1 MTKQVLGRGLPDQ
14 LKEKEMMSEFKRI
27 LEAWR
32 AEGYNVSR
40 LEGVLELDLDSIS
53 QAFTLFDNDVK
64 NLKDISEIVNMMDT
78 TGFES
83 EVTIIKGKL
92 KDPDQTAEVLQ
103 EVYKLD
109 NIIRSEREKA
119 AQEKRAVKVDKWSKG
134 QEQTKTDLIDLWEK
148 SEQEAVVPD
157 PSKLKDEPLDVP
169 KQQEDDLEN
178 RLSSIRNRLQKLS
191 LDKSIP
197 LRSDKPGIMDNSVEE
212 KEPASAPEANSTQE
226 TKVEEPTAD
235 TPEPPAAPETPA
247 QPPEPPEEPA
257 QPTEPPEEPAQPTE
271 PPQEPAPTSV
281 ETPSEP
287 PVEEKGTELP
297 VGNQSDLTEALEL
310 AKDMYRKKEYEK
322 SIEYFDMVLEQD
334 PSNSD
339 AIFFKKRAEAKLK

>member
-32 AEGYNVSR
+32 TEGYNVSR

-64 NLKDISEIVNMMDT
+64 NLKDISEIVSMMDT

-119 AQEKRAVKVDKWSKG
+119 AQEKRSVKVDKWSKG
-134 QEQTKTDLIDLWEK
+134 QEQTKTDLMDLWEK

-178 RLSSIRNRLQKLS
+178 RLSSIRNRLQKLN

-197 LRSDKPGIMDNSVEE
+197 LRSDKPGIIGNSGGE
-212 KEPASAPEANSTQE
+212 KEPASAPETNSTQE
-226 TKVEEPTAD
+226 TKVEEPTAE
-235 TPEPPAAPETPA
+235 TPEPEAAPETVPEAAPETPA
-247 QPPEPPEEPA
+247 PPQEQPEEPA
-257 QPTEPPEEPAQPTE
+257 PPPEQPEEPAS
-271 PPQEPAPTSV
+271 PPPE
-281 ETPSEP
+281 ETPPEP
-287 PVEEKGTELP
+287 EAKENDPEIPAAG
-297 VGNQSDLTEALEL
+297 GSDLNEALEL